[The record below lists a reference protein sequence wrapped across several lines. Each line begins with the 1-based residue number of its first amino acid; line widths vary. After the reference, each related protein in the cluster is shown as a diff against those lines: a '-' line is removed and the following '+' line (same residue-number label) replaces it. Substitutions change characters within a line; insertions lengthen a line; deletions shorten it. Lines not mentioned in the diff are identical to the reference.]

1 MRSQRY
7 TDPQKAVGGAPD
19 TVCTHHS
26 RCCWPQPIRA
36 IAGFAMTM
44 QGRSAQVWNAG
55 IDLSGNFCPELSYR
69 YNKEKPDTGPG
80 IVESRFTLEAGA
92 SKKHF

>member
-1 MRSQRY
+1 
-7 TDPQKAVGGAPD
+7 
-19 TVCTHHS
+19 
-26 RCCWPQPIRA
+26 
-36 IAGFAMTM
+36 MTM
-44 QGRSAQVWNAG
+44 QGRSAQIWNAG
-55 IDLSGNFCPELSYR
+55 IDLSGNFCPELRYR